1 MMARA
6 GYQQV
11 FKSGMIRDLE
21 LEIRHRDGHLTS
33 VLYNAAVYRDEA
45 GKVKGVF
52 AAARDVTRRK
62 SVEAELANAHNL
74 LITIIN
80 TLPIRVFWKD
90 LNLRYL
96 GCNKIFAKDAGL
108 EQSDDIIGK
117 DDNQMPWSDQVNR
130 YQADDRAVMESGIA
144 KLDFEEPQ
152 MTASGQSIWLRTSK
166 VPLKNSNAEIIGML
180 GNYEVI
186 TEQKRAQDQLE
197 QLMSEQQAMLD
208 NELVGIVRS
217 LDRRIVW
224 NNKAMERI
232 FGYGPGELEGQS
244 LRIFY
249 SDDASFKVYGEVIY
263 ALLNSQGSYRAQME
277 MVRKDGEKIWIDING
292 APLFGLNDEFLW
304 LLADITPIKKYQ
316 DKIEQ
321 IAFHDSLTGLPNRL
335 LVSDRLKQALAQA
348 ERAKKSLAVCFLDL
362 DGFKPVNDSFGH
374 EAGDK
379 LLIEIAR
386 RLQTSVRANDSVGRL
401 GGDEFVLLL
410 TNLENSHEV
419 YEVLQR
425 VMEAIAQPVTID
437 EAHDVAVTA
446 SIGIALFPQDSDDSD
461 TLLRHADQAMYVAK
475 ASGKNRYFLF
485 NIEQDATMKAEQDIM
500 AGISCGLARHEFV
513 LYYQP
518 KVNMKTGA
526 VIGAEALIRW
536 QHPEQ
541 GLLLPAAFLPIVEN
555 HPCGVELGEWVIDAV
570 FAQLTEWR
578 EQNFDIPVSVNIGTH
593 HLQQDGFVRG
603 LRERFAAYPAIQ
615 PGHIELE
622 IVESSA
628 LEDLN
633 NGSQTLQACSEIGL
647 QFALDDFGTGYSSLT
662 YLKRLPVNI
671 LKIDQSFVRDMLNDP
686 EDLSMIEGLIGLAK
700 AFHYQVIAEGV
711 ETASHGERLLSLGCD
726 LAQGYAIARPMLG
739 SELPKWVATW
749 QQSSVTKQ

>member
-1 MMARA
+1 
-6 GYQQV
+6 
-11 FKSGMIRDLE
+11 
-21 LEIRHRDGHLTS
+21 
-33 VLYNAAVYRDEA
+33 
-45 GKVKGVF
+45 
-52 AAARDVTRRK
+52 
-62 SVEAELANAHNL
+62 
-74 LITIIN
+74 
-80 TLPIRVFWKD
+80 
-90 LNLRYL
+90 
-96 GCNKIFAKDAGL
+96 
-108 EQSDDIIGK
+108 
-117 DDNQMPWSDQVNR
+117 
-130 YQADDRAVMESGIA
+130 
-144 KLDFEEPQ
+144 
-152 MTASGQSIWLRTSK
+152 
-166 VPLKNSNAEIIGML
+166 KNEIIGLL
-180 GNYEVI
+180 GIYEDI
-186 TEQKRAQDQLE
+186 TEHKREKDKLE
-197 QLMSEQQAMLD
+197 ELSREQQAMLD

-217 LDRRIVW
+217 RNGRIVW
-224 NNKAMERI
+224 NNKAMELI
-232 FGYGPGELEGQS
+232 FGYGPGELDGQS
-244 LRIFY
+244 DRILHP
-249 SDDASFKVYGEVIY
+249 DDA
-263 ALLNSQGSYRAQME
+263 ASQAHYKNACSILDSHGSYRAQVE

-292 APLFGLNDEFLW
+292 AQLSGTNDEFLW
-304 LLADITPIKKYQ
+304 LLADVTPIKKYQ
-316 DKIEQ
+316 DEVEQ
-321 IAFHDSLTGLPNRL
+321 IAFHDILTGLPNRL

-348 ERAKKSLAVCFLDL
+348 ERAEQSLAVCYLDL

-386 RLQTSVRANDSVGRL
+386 RLQTSVRANDTVGRL

-410 TNLENSHEV
+410 TNLENTHEV

-425 VMEAIAQPVTID
+425 VMEAIAQPVVID
-437 EAHDVAVTA
+437 ETHEVNVTA
-446 SIGIALFPQDSDDSD
+446 SIGIALFPQDSNDPD

-475 ASGKNRYFLF
+475 ESGKNRYFLF

-500 AGISCGLARHEFV
+500 AGISYGLDRNEFV

-541 GLLLPAAFLPIVEN
+541 GLLLPAVFLPLVEA
-555 HPCGVELGEWVIDAV
+555 HPSGVELGEWVIDAV
-570 FAQLTEWR
+570 FAQLTEWH

-603 LRERFAAYPAIQ
+603 LRERFVAHPAVQ

-628 LEDLN
+628 MEDLDN
-633 NGSQTLQACSEIGL
+633 TSQILQACNEIGL
-647 QFALDDFGTGYSSLT
+647 HFAIDDFGMGYSSLT

-686 EDLSMIEGLIGLAK
+686 QDLSIIEGVIGLAK

-711 ETASHGERLLSLGCD
+711 ETASHGERLLTLGCD

-739 SELPKWVATW
+739 SELPEWVATW
-749 QQSSVTKQ
+749 QQNATGMGRRDRTQNLNEC